1 MSRLTRIVSV
11 LCLVVAL
18 LLPAYSY
25 AQLDAAALQRAQRN
39 GQNGGM
45 GMGAN
50 MPGDPNMG
58 GEGMEEGATGDTTN
72 VKEKREKRA
81 LESYYF
87 NDAVRA
93 LYNWQWTIDKD
104 FDRVNIAPLDTTL
117 QDWRIDYVF
126 YREGVGDMALGGLGQ
141 SSQPMNWFDRRQ
153 SNDFIFARS
162 YDAYTARI
170 DNVPFYNCK
179 TPFSNMSYLE
189 SGQKSYREE
198 HFELIHTQN
207 INPSTSA
214 NITYRSRSTRGQY
227 E

>member
-1 MSRLTRIVSV
+1 M
-11 LCLVVAL
+11 

-45 GMGAN
+45 GQGMGMGTN
-50 MPGDPNMG
+50 MPGDPNMMG
-58 GEGMEEGATGDTTN
+58 DGMEGDVGDTTN

-87 NDAVRA
+87 NDTVRA
-93 LYNWQWTIDKD
+93 LHNWLWTIDED

-126 YREGVGDMALGGLGQ
+126 YRKGVGDMAMGGLGQ
-141 SSQPMNWFDRRQ
+141 SSQPINWFDRRQ

-179 TPFSNMSYLE
+179 TPFSNLSYLE
-189 SGQKSYREE
+189 SGQKRYREE

-207 INPSTSA
+207 IDPSTSA
-214 NITYRSRSTRGQY
+214 NITYRARST
-227 E
+227 